1 VAMLES
7 LLSDP
12 KFSNLYFDLSWDE
25 VAKYIVASDT
35 TIAVTAT
42 LVNKYPDRFL
52 FGTDVVAP
60 SAAQQYFRVYDI
72 YKPFLDR
79 LTPAARAQLLR
90 GNYERLFGNAR
101 KRVRAWEAAHDR

>member
-1 VAMLES
+1 MLAS

-12 KFSNLYFDLSWDE
+12 KFSNLYFDISWEE

-35 TIAVTAT
+35 SIALTAA
-42 LVNKYPDRFL
+42 LVERFPDRFL

-60 SAAQQYFRVYDI
+60 TDPQMYYRVFDI

-79 LTPAARAQLLR
+79 LTPAARAKLLR
-90 GNYERLFGNAR
+90 GNYERLFGASR
-101 KRVRAWEAAHDR
+101 KRVRAWEAAHVR